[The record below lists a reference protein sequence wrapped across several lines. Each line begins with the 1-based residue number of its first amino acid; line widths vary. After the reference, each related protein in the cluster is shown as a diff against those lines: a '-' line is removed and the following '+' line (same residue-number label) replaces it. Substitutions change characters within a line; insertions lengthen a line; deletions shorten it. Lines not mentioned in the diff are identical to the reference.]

1 MCFYQ
6 FEVKCSAIFTALG
19 WNVVQFLLGAGA
31 QPGRLLI
38 LCCTLP
44 PPRWLPCLL
53 GSHFWLQSNTWASCA
68 QHFCLPWVEDLLP
81 ASNWLQNYSPWP
93 SLYGASQGPLMWQ
106 APNSSFHYNKMWGFW
121 VRLHQME
128 HALCDFQRS
137 CQRILG
143 HFGLLR
149 LKQLQ
154 LKSKRTR
161 SI

>member
-1 MCFYQ
+1 MQ
-6 FEVKCSAIFTALG
+6 CSFTALG
-19 WNVVQFLLGAGA
+19 KRIAVFTGPRA

-93 SLYGASQGPLMWQ
+93 SLYGASQ
-106 APNSSFHYNKMWGFW
+106 A
-121 VRLHQME
+121 
-128 HALCDFQRS
+128 RS
-137 CQRILG
+137 CGRRLTPLFTTTKCGVFECGSIKWNMPYVTFKGHVNVFLVILDY
-143 HFGLLR
+143 
-149 LKQLQ
+149 
-154 LKSKRTR
+154 
-161 SI
+161 